1 MHPEATLA
9 NDDRTRLFA
18 EAAGPMSGTRRWG
31 RLGAAFGI
39 VFVALQL
46 ALGAVLAGAPALD
59 APPAEIRSYLV
70 EDGANVLL
78 AATLGTLSAFFF
90 FWFLGT
96 VRIFMRSAEGAP
108 GSLSAVAFGAGLVM
122 IALAT
127 TASLPAVALAWND
140 AAALADPGL
149 MRAVWN
155 LNTLALVPI
164 GASAAAFSLAAAV
177 VILHTRVMPAW
188 VGWVGVLAAVVGL
201 IATLFVV
208 ADDADSPLGTP
219 ANLGGFL
226 LAMLFILLLS
236 IFMVGRLKS
245 GRSDTE

>member
-1 MHPEATLA
+1 MQTEATPA
-9 NDDRTRLFA
+9 NDDRARLSTD
-18 EAAGPMSGTRRWG
+18 AAGPISGRG
-31 RLGAAFGI
+31 RSGPLGAALGI

-96 VRIFMRSAEGAP
+96 ARTLLQSAEGAP
-108 GSLSAVAFGAGLVM
+108 GSLSAVAFGAGLVT

-164 GASAAAFSLAAAV
+164 GASSAAFSLAAAV
-177 VILHTRVMPAW
+177 VILQTRVMPAW

-201 IATLFVV
+201 IATLFLV
-208 ADDADSPLGTP
+208 ADDADSALGTP

-236 IFMVGRLKS
+236 IFMVTRLKS
-245 GRSDTE
+245 GRSGTK